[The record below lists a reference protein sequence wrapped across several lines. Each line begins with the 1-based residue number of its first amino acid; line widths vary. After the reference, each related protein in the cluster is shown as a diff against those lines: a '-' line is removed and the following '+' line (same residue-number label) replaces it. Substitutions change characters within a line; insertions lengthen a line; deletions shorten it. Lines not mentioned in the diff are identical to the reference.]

1 MIDFSGQEGDS
12 SEMIPTSRAKDLLQM
27 RNPNMTQIL
36 TAKKERLELE
46 LSEVNEALAALKANP
61 EIERV
66 INLVT
71 KIRH

>member
-1 MIDFSGQEGDS
+1 MDIGQGSYGEANALPIS
-12 SEMIPTSRAKDLLQM
+12 AAKEISLM

>member
-1 MIDFSGQEGDS
+1 MEFPSVGGGES
-12 SEMIPTSRAKDLLQM
+12 LNAMAKEISLM